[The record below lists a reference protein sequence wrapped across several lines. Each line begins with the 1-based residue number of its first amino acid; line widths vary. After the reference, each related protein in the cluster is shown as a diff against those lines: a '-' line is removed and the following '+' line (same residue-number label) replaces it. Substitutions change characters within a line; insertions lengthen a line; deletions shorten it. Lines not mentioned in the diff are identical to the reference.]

1 MPIYIKP
8 KWESMNEIDEVVTFV
23 ENRLNLYEKD
33 GRTGYEHSL
42 EVANI
47 SKTIVEEMGKFCEFK
62 SV

>member
-1 MPIYIKP
+1 
-8 KWESMNEIDEVVTFV
+8 MNEIDEVVTFV